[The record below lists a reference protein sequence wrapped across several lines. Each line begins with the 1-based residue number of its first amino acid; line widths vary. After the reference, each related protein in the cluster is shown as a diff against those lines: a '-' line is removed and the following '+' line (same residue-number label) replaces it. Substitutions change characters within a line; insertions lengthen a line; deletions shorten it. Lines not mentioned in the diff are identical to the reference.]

1 MSADGVTRRPN
12 RVSGQRLSTLA
23 TELGW
28 HGSAAHTVIVS
39 GVTGSSH
46 NVLPGDV
53 FFAIPGA
60 RFHGADYVT
69 LAASAGAVAIVT
81 DAQGEKLS
89 LVSGLPVL
97 VSLDPRRDLG
107 VAAARLY
114 GTDQSSPVTFGVTGT
129 NGKTTVAYL
138 LDALL
143 RQLGATTGLSS
154 TSERVVAGR
163 KHPSGL
169 TTPEADEIHALLALM
184 SESGVSHA
192 VLEVSA
198 HALTRQRVSGVL
210 FDVVAFT
217 NFSHDHL
224 DDYATMEDYFL
235 AKADL
240 FDRGR
245 ALRGV
250 ICVDDAWGR
259 RLAQEANI
267 PVVTV
272 ASTTGGDAVAADW
285 RVGVTA
291 TTLSST
297 SFVLEAPDGATLAA
311 TVPLVGDFSATNAA
325 IAIVMLVE
333 NGFSLNDIR
342 QSLGASATTIDVFV
356 PGRTEIVSGDTG
368 PTFYVDYGHTP
379 EAFARTLSSLRALTP
394 GRLTMVFGAD
404 GDRDATKRAD
414 MGRIA
419 ATGADVVVIT
429 DFHPRTEDPAVIRS
443 ALMRGAAEAGSTAQ
457 LHEIADQREAVRFA
471 LEGAQQ
477 GDTILFAGPGHEDYQ
492 EVNGTKIPY
501 DARADVRQALREAGW
516 PPREA
521 HE

>member
-23 TELGW
+23 AELGW
-28 HGSAAHTVIVS
+28 NGSAAHTVIVS

-46 NVLPGDV
+46 NVLPGDA
-53 FFAIPGA
+53 FFAVPGA
-60 RFHGADYVT
+60 RFHGADH
-69 LAASAGAVAIVT
+69 AAAAAAAGAAAIVT
-81 DAQGEKLS
+81 DAGGQKAS
-89 LVSGLPVL
+89 LATGLPVL

-107 VAAARLY
+107 LAAARLY
-114 GTDQSSPVTFGVTGT
+114 GTDHSSIVTFGVTGT

-143 RQLGATTGLSS
+143 RHLGATTGLSS

-198 HALTRQRVSGVL
+198 HALTRQRVSGVR

-245 ALRGV
+245 AMRGV

-259 RLAQEANI
+259 RLAHDADI

-272 ASTTGGDAVAADW
+272 ASTTSGDAVAADW

-291 TTLSST
+291 TTVSST
-297 SFVLEAPDGATLAA
+297 SFVLEAPDGATLVA

-333 NGFSLNDIR
+333 NGFPLNDIR
-342 QSLGASATTIDVFV
+342 QSLGATATIDVFV

-404 GDRDATKRAD
+404 GDRDASKRAD

-443 ALMRGAAEAGSTAQ
+443 ALMRGAAEAGSTAR
-457 LHEIADQREAVRFA
+457 LHEIADQREAVRFS

-477 GDTILFAGPGHEDYQ
+477 GDTILYAGPGHEDYQ

-501 DARADVRQALREAGW
+501 DAREDVRQALREAGW
-516 PPREA
+516 PPLEA

>member
-12 RVSGQRLSTLA
+12 RVPAQPLSTLA
-23 TELGW
+23 TALDW
-28 HGSAAHTVIVS
+28 RGSALDSVFIS

-46 NVLPGDV
+46 NVVPGDL
-53 FFAIPGA
+53 FFAVPGA

-69 LAASAGAVAIVT
+69 HAAAAGAVAIVT
-81 DAQGEKLS
+81 DAQGEKPS
-89 LVSGLPVL
+89 VVTGLPVL
-97 VSLDPRRDLG
+97 VSMNPRKDLG
-107 VAAARLY
+107 LAAALIY
-114 GTDQSSPVTFGVTGT
+114 GTNKASMATFGVTGT

-143 RQLGATTGLSS
+143 RQLGARTGLSS
-154 TSERVVAGR
+154 TSERIVAGTAY
-163 KHPSGL
+163 PAGL
-169 TTPEADEIHALLALM
+169 TTPEADEIHALLSLM
-184 SESGVSHA
+184 READVSHA

-198 HALTRQRVSGVL
+198 HALTRQRVSGVR
-210 FDVVAFT
+210 FDVVGFT

-224 DDYATMEDYFL
+224 DDYATMDDYFL
-235 AKADL
+235 AKAEL
-240 FDRGR
+240 FDSAR
-245 ALRGV
+245 ATRGV
-250 ICVDDAWGR
+250 ICVDDVWGR
-259 RLAQEANI
+259 RLVEEVDI

-272 ASTTGGDAVAADW
+272 ASATSGDAVAADW
-285 RVGVTA
+285 RVAVTA
-291 TTLSST
+291 TTVSST
-297 SFVLEAPDGATLAA
+297 SFVLEAPGGETLTA

-333 NGFSLNDIR
+333 NGFPLNDIR
-342 QSLGASATTIDVFV
+342 QSLGATASIDVFV
-356 PGRTEIVSGDTG
+356 PGRTEIVSGDDG

-379 EAFARTLSSLRALTP
+379 EAFARTLGSLRAVTP

-404 GDRDATKRAD
+404 GDRDTTKRTE

-443 ALMRGAAEAGSTAQ
+443 ALMHGAASAGSPAQ
-457 LHEIADQREAVRFA
+457 LHEIADQREAVRFSLVDA
-471 LEGAQQ
+471 RS
-477 GDTILFAGPGHEDYQ
+477 GDTILYAGPGHEDYQ

-501 DARADVRQALREAGW
+501 NAREDVRQALRDAGW

>member
-12 RVSGQRLSTLA
+12 RVPPKPLSTLA
-23 TELGW
+23 IELDWSGTALD
-28 HGSAAHTVIVS
+28 SVLVS
-39 GVTGSSH
+39 GVTGSSQ

-53 FFAIPGA
+53 FFAVPGA
-60 RFHGADYVT
+60 RCHGADYVT

-89 LVSGLPVL
+89 LESGLPVL
-97 VSLDPRRDLG
+97 VSLDPRKDLG
-107 VAAARLY
+107 LAAALIY
-114 GTDQSSPVTFGVTGT
+114 GTNQTSLATFGVTGT

-143 RQLGATTGLSS
+143 RRLGATTGLSS
-154 TSERVVAGR
+154 TSERIVAGSAY
-163 KHPSGL
+163 PSGL
-169 TTPEADEIHALLALM
+169 TTPEADEIHALLSLM
-184 SESGVSHA
+184 VEADVSHA

-198 HALTRQRVSGVL
+198 HALTRQRVSGVR

-245 ALRGV
+245 AIRGV

-259 RLAQEANI
+259 RLAQEADI

-272 ASTTGGDAVAADW
+272 ASTTSGDAVAADW

-291 TTLSST
+291 TSVSST
-297 SFVLEAPDGATLAA
+297 SFVLEAPDGETLTA

-333 NGFSLNDIR
+333 NGFPLNDIR
-342 QSLGASATTIDVFV
+342 QSLGATGTIDVFV
-356 PGRTEIVSGDTG
+356 PGRTEIVSGGTG

-419 ATGADVVVIT
+419 ATGADLVVIT

-477 GDTILFAGPGHEDYQ
+477 GDTILYAGPGHEDYQ

-501 DARADVRQALREAGW
+501 DAREDVRQALREAGW